1 VSEMPLLIA
10 DLYEAAGA
18 LRAAG
23 ESIAA
28 TQSQSQARWQ
38 VMSVVSEPAATVP
51 TAARRL
57 GVSRQNVQ
65 KIANDLVRDGLAEW
79 QPNPDHRTSPL
90 LVLTPTGQATLA
102 ELTKQAQ
109 DFNLLVSS
117 GLSAREIASTRKVL
131 RLVTA
136 RIAEL
141 ELTDELP
148 AKS

>member
-1 VSEMPLLIA
+1 MEMAVSEIPLLVA

-28 TQSQSQARWQ
+28 TQGQSQARWQ
-38 VMSVVSEPAATVP
+38 VMSVVSEPAMPVP

-90 LVLTPTGQATLA
+90 LGLTATGHTTLRALTEQAEA
-102 ELTKQAQ
+102 
-109 DFNLLVSS
+109 FNTSVSG
-117 GLSAREIASTRKVL
+117 GLSPREVATARKVL
-131 RLVTA
+131 RLITA
-136 RIAEL
+136 RISALGRTE
-141 ELTDELP
+141 P
-148 AKS
+148 